1 MELELEK
8 EKLLE
13 YLKKDLLEK
22 MEEKDSPS
30 FRASDCAVVFLFLS
44 FSQKKK
50 RQLSFYGF

>member
-22 MEEKDSPS
+22 MEEKED
-30 FRASDCAVVFLFLS
+30 
-44 FSQKKK
+44 KKATGIGLYLC
-50 RQLSFYGF
+50 RNYVIN

>member
-22 MEEKDSPS
+22 MEEKED
-30 FRASDCAVVFLFLS
+30 
-44 FSQKKK
+44 KKLQELDYICV
-50 RQLSFYGF
+50 RNYVIN

>member
-22 MEEKDSPS
+22 MEEKED
-30 FRASDCAVVFLFLS
+30 
-44 FSQKKK
+44 KKLQELDYIYV
-50 RQLSFYGF
+50 RNYVIN